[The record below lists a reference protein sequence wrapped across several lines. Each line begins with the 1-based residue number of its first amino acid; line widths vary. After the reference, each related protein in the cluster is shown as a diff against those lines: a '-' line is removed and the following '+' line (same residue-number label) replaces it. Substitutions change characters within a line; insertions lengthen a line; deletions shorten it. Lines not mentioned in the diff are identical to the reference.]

1 MSIAGLGLR
10 RWIVREPGRPAIYR
24 VAVGGLVDSLGS
36 SAMAVAFGFFLYD
49 RTGSAVWLS
58 AWYFLSFGITGLLT
72 PVAGFLADRFDR
84 RRLIM
89 ISDLAAATCSL
100 ALIAASG
107 PIALVGVAFIASIV
121 GRVGHPAFGAALP
134 NLVGEEE
141 LEWAN
146 GTMGVAFNVGSLIG
160 PVVGGA
166 LYVAAGRSVVFA
178 FDAATYLI
186 AALTVL
192 SLRVPFRA
200 SAVADDGQEKERG
213 GLLRGFRFIF
223 EDPILRALI
232 IIWTLG
238 YFAVDIVLVGELP
251 LARSLGAGALA
262 FGILEAAWGGGSI
275 IGSLVGR
282 KLRKEQGAIGIL
294 VGIVGIAIGQ
304 GLTALSPWFVPVVV
318 LMGIVAIANGV
329 EDVAG
334 YSLMQRRSADEV
346 RGRVFAAFGTLG
358 LMANAVAFAIAGPI
372 VEAFGP
378 RSVFALGAV
387 VSALC
392 LPFLRPLFRNASVGS
407 QLGVSDA

>member
-1 MSIAGLGLR
+1 MSAAGFGFR
-10 RWIVREPGRPAIYR
+10 TWIIREPGRPAIYR
-24 VAVGGLVDSLGS
+24 VAAGGLVDSLGS

-49 RTGSAVWLS
+49 RTGSALWLS
-58 AWYFLSFGITGLLT
+58 AWYFLSFGITGILT
-72 PVAGFLADRFDR
+72 PVAGWLADRFDR
-84 RRLIM
+84 RRLII
-89 ISDLAAATCSL
+89 ISDLAAAACSL
-100 ALIAASG
+100 ALIGAG
-107 PIALVGVAFIASIV
+107 EPVALISIAFIASIV
-121 GRVGHPAFGAALP
+121 GHVGHPAFGAALP
-134 NLVGEEE
+134 NLVGDEE

-146 GTMGVAFNVGSLIG
+146 GTMGVAFSIGSLIG

-186 AALTVL
+186 AALAVL
-192 SLRVPFRA
+192 SIRTPFRA
-200 SAVADDGQEKERG
+200 SSAADDGPDVERR
-213 GLLRGFRFIF
+213 GLLRGFRVVLG
-223 EDPILRALI
+223 DPILRGLI
-232 IIWTLG
+232 VIWTLG
-238 YFAVDIVLVGELP
+238 YFAVDITLVGELP
-251 LARSLGAGALA
+251 LARALGAGALG

-275 IGSLVGR
+275 VGSLLGR
-282 KLRKEQGAIGIL
+282 KLRKEQGALGIL

-304 GLTALSPWFVPVVV
+304 GLIAVSPWFIPVVV

-346 RGRVFAAFGTLG
+346 RGRVLSAFHTLG
-358 LMANAVAFAIAGPI
+358 LMANAVAFAIAGVI

-392 LPFLRPLFRNASVGS
+392 LPFLRPMFRVEHVGS
-407 QLGVSDA
+407 GLGGGDG